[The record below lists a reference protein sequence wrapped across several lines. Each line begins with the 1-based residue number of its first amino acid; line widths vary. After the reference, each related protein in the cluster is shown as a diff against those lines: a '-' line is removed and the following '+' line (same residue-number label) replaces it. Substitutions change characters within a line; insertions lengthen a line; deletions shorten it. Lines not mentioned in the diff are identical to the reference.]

1 MGNSDSSIS
10 EVLYSFPSVHSAMQL
25 KFAIDLIVSYW
36 NVSVGF
42 LFDSNNMILSMNLI

>member
-25 KFAIDLIVSYW
+25 KFAIDLVSYW

-42 LFDSNNMILSMNLI
+42 FFDSNNMILSMNLI